1 MKTQW
6 EGRVRTRI
14 YRQLFTGVV
23 MQKKLEKGLK
33 TKRNHGKK
41 INFKVREM
49 LLTFYIDGERS
60 NIERKFIIK
69 E

>member
-1 MKTQW
+1 
-6 EGRVRTRI
+6 
-14 YRQLFTGVV
+14 